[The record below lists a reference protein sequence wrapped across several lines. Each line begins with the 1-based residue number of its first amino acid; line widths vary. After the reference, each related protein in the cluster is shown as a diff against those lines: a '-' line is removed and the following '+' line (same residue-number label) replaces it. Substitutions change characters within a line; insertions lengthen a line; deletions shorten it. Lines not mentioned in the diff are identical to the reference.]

1 MKMIVGLGNPGQKY
15 VGSRHNVG
23 FDVIAELANRYEV
36 GRPKAKFNGEFA
48 ETIIK
53 QEKVVLVCPLTF
65 MNLSGQCVR
74 AAVDFFKLDL
84 DDLLII
90 CDDFNLALG
99 RIRIRPSG
107 SAGGQN
113 GLDDIVNRLG
123 SRQIARLRLGIGN
136 PPPEWEVANY
146 VLGKFNE
153 EDRQTIGTAVK
164 RSADAC
170 ETWVSQGVSA
180 AMNQFNADPNQ
191 PAKKKKPEG
200 DSATPGDEA
209 ESKQEKNVPD
219 R

>member
-146 VLGKFNE
+146 VLGLSL
-153 EDRQTIGTAVK
+153 IHI
-164 RSADAC
+164 
-170 ETWVSQGVSA
+170 
-180 AMNQFNADPNQ
+180 
-191 PAKKKKPEG
+191 
-200 DSATPGDEA
+200 
-209 ESKQEKNVPD
+209 
-219 R
+219 